1 MINMQALKWEFQ
13 SSNRGV
19 LRFNGGFFRFNGKIL
34 SLTGGQQ
41 CGYHIA
47 WERRNACCWYI
58 NRFHYLGLLALF
70 IFPFCRSV
78 LHFFFPRLLRCYF
91 RKPSACFIVGILG
104 INCYYVLLSLWTDSP
119 ADSDFKSTTY
129 LGRLTASPLLAL
141 RATPY
146 NAISKVEGLWAAIH
160 SHLCVMLDHGSRMS
174 LIWFAGAR
182 NEVERSNNLT
192 FFTLPNETSSG

>member
-1 MINMQALKWEFQ
+1 MINMQALKREFQ

-58 NRFHYLGLLALF
+58 NRLDYLGLLALF

-78 LHFFFPRLLRCYF
+78 LPFFLPRLLRCYF
-91 RKPSACFIVGILG
+91 RKPSACFIVGIEIAELCHR
-104 INCYYVLLSLWTDSP
+104 NCRRLRRHRTLKKKAIVMAL
-119 ADSDFKSTTY
+119 TT
-129 LGRLTASPLLAL
+129 LATFNTGRRTH
-141 RATPY
+141 
-146 NAISKVEGLWAAIH
+146 K
-160 SHLCVMLDHGSRMS
+160 MS
-174 LIWFAGAR
+174 LG
-182 NEVERSNNLT
+182 NL
-192 FFTLPNETSSG
+192 L